1 MDSVCEF
8 DQNEDIFPVYF
19 DEVEHCFTEGIMN
32 AREILGFHSRDET
45 AILVYKTMSLKLC
58 IIIELNS
65 QKNFF
70 AVVLYTNMAAV
81 TSRKNREYPDLCFKK
96 WPFQIWLMRAGGTRI
111 TTTTSTAILLIFTN
125 AP

>member
-1 MDSVCEF
+1 MCEF

-19 DEVEHCFTEGIMN
+19 DEVEHCFTEGISN
-32 AREILGFHSRDET
+32 AREILGFHSSVET
-45 AILVYKTMSLKLC
+45 TILVYKTMSLKFC
-58 IIIELNS
+58 IIIESNS

-81 TSRKNREYPDLCFKK
+81 TSRENREYPDLCFKK
-96 WPFQIWLMRAGGTRI
+96 WPLQIWLMRADGTRI
-111 TTTTSTAILLIFTN
+111 ITITRTAILLIFTN